1 MTAGIFRSLGFGAT
15 GSSRGLVGSD
25 FLLTVWATALP
36 QDQAPDPPDFSGVW
50 LATSPRS
57 AGGENRPALFDTSTT
72 VEISGRVTAFEF
84 AAPHS
89 YIHLSVV
96 DEAGVE
102 TIWEV
107 ESYPPGML
115 VRKGLTPQNLEPGQ
129 EISATGIPSRDGRP
143 LMRLLTITMPDGQQ
157 RQIQ

>member
-1 MTAGIFRSLGFGAT
+1 MFEGWLMRQCPVL
-15 GSSRGLVGSD
+15 
-25 FLLTVWATALP
+25 TALVLASVS
-36 QDQAPDPPDFSGVW
+36 QAHHS
-50 LATSPRS
+50 L
-57 AGGENRPALFDTSTT
+57 PALFDTSTT
-72 VEISGRVTAFEF
+72 VEVSGRVTAFEF
-84 AAPHS
+84 VAPHS
-89 YIHLSVV
+89 YIQLSVV

-102 TIWEV
+102 TVWEI

-143 LMRLLTITMPDGQQ
+143 LMRLLTITMSDGEQ

>member
-1 MTAGIFRSLGFGAT
+1 MALALASVSNAHHSL
-15 GSSRGLVGSD
+15 
-25 FLLTVWATALP
+25 
-36 QDQAPDPPDFSGVW
+36 
-50 LATSPRS
+50 
-57 AGGENRPALFDTSTT
+57 PALFDTSTT

-84 AAPHS
+84 VAPHS

-102 TIWEV
+102 TVWEV

-115 VRKGLTPQNLEPGQ
+115 VRKGLTPQTLEPGQ
-129 EISATGIPSRDGRP
+129 EISAVGIPSRDGRP
-143 LMRLLTITMPDGQQ
+143 LMRLVTITMPDGEQ

>member
-1 MTAGIFRSLGFGAT
+1 MAMRRLK
-15 GSSRGLVGSD
+15 RQCLVV
-25 FLLTVWATALP
+25 FVLALATAS
-36 QDQAPDPPDFSGVW
+36 QAHHS
-50 LATSPRS
+50 L
-57 AGGENRPALFDTSTT
+57 PALFDTSRT
-72 VEISGRVTAFEF
+72 VEVSGRVTAFEF
-84 AAPHS
+84 VAPHS

-102 TIWEV
+102 TAWEI

-115 VRKGLTPQNLEPGQ
+115 VRKGLTPQTLEPGQ

-143 LMRLLTITMPDGQQ
+143 LMRLLTVTMPDGEQ

>member
-1 MTAGIFRSLGFGAT
+1 MVGTRQIWQCLTRLVRLVRLVRVPLVALALASASYAHHSL
-15 GSSRGLVGSD
+15 
-25 FLLTVWATALP
+25 
-36 QDQAPDPPDFSGVW
+36 
-50 LATSPRS
+50 
-57 AGGENRPALFDTSTT
+57 PALFDTSTT

-84 AAPHS
+84 VAPHS

-102 TIWEV
+102 TVWDV

-143 LMRLLTITMPDGQQ
+143 LMRLLTITMPDGEQ

>member
-1 MTAGIFRSLGFGAT
+1 MIGTRQMRQCLAWVALVVLAPASVSDAHHSL
-15 GSSRGLVGSD
+15 
-25 FLLTVWATALP
+25 
-36 QDQAPDPPDFSGVW
+36 
-50 LATSPRS
+50 
-57 AGGENRPALFDTSTT
+57 PALFDTSTT
-72 VEISGRVTAFEF
+72 VRISGRVTAFEF

-102 TIWEV
+102 TTWEI

-115 VRKGLTPQNLEPGQ
+115 VRKGLTPQTLEPGQ
-129 EISATGIPSRDGRP
+129 EISAVGIPSRDGRP
-143 LMRLLTITMPDGQQ
+143 LMRLLTVTMPDGEQ